1 MDLSAA
7 KAPLSPP
14 EPGPDDWSVAPDVGP
29 SDSGAPVGDLGGRNF
44 PRCPDILSGGVSLKS
59 GGLIIKPTTWYLLL
73 GGFFQDL
80 VSK

>member
-29 SDSGAPVGDLGGRNF
+29 SDSGAPVG
-44 PRCPDILSGGVSLKS
+44 
-59 GGLIIKPTTWYLLL
+59 
-73 GGFFQDL
+73 
-80 VSK
+80 